1 MPRHP
6 DASPTTSTLSAA
18 VYSGLAEKAKAR
30 AGGFFALQVGD
41 TWRDPPE
48 CARAEAWRA
57 AEHARLHAY
66 SPVVGEPVLL
76 DAIEARLR
84 QRFGEAVPQ
93 EAMQVMLGATGGLAV
108 VVDTIVDP
116 GDEVLVLAPYWP
128 LIRGIV
134 ASRGATPVE
143 VPFFDRL
150 GASGFDPAAAL
161 AGAVT
166 ERTVAIYVNSPNN
179 PTGRILPPEVVD
191 VIASLARR
199 HDLWVISDEV
209 YEDLAY
215 VDPGRPVWTHP
226 GLRDRTIANH
236 SFSKSHAMAA
246 ARVGYTHGPVEVMR
260 AVRGVQT
267 FKTYCAPRPFQYGA
281 ARALAEGDAWLAETR
296 ASYAAAGR
304 RAAEALGVSAPQA
317 GSFLF
322 FDASPF
328 FRPGEDLAKFLERC
342 LDEAGVLVTPGSA
355 AGKAYGTFVR
365 LCFTVVPPE
374 ELERALG
381 GLARVMRR
389 PGTA

>member
-1 MPRHP
+1 MPHHP
-6 DASPTTSTLSAA
+6 KVSPTTATLSAG
-18 VYSGLAEKAKAR
+18 VYSALAEKAKAR
-30 AGGFFALQVGD
+30 PGRVFALQVGD

-48 CARAEAWRA
+48 CARAEAWVA
-57 AEHARLHAY
+57 ADHPRLHAY

-84 QRFGEAVPQ
+84 ARHGERVPQ
-93 EAMQVMLGATGGLAV
+93 DGMQVMLGATGGLAV
-108 VVDTIVDP
+108 VVDALVDP

-150 GASGFDPAAAL
+150 GAAGFDPEAAL
-161 AGAVT
+161 AKAVT
-166 ERTVAIYVNSPNN
+166 ARTTAIYVNSPNN

-191 VIASLARR
+191 VIARLARR

-226 GLRDRTIANH
+226 ELRERTLANH
-236 SFSKSHAMAA
+236 SFSKSHALAA
-246 ARVGYTHGPVEVMR
+246 ARVGYTHGPVEAMR

-296 ASYAAAGR
+296 ALYAAAGR
-304 RAAEALGVSAPQA
+304 QAAAALGVPAPEA

-322 FDASPF
+322 FDAAPF
-328 FRPGEDLAKFLERC
+328 FRPGEDLARFLERC
-342 LDEAGVLVTPGSA
+342 LDDAGVLVTPGSA
-355 AGKAYGTFVR
+355 AGAAYGTFLR

-374 ELERALG
+374 ELELALG
-381 GLARVMRR
+381 ALGKVLRAAGR
-389 PGTA
+389 